1 MTKKKKKVINNLS
14 EINPFLKIVKTQNLI
29 VMKKIEAIVRKT
41 KFEEVRAALHE
52 ADIDFLSWWEVKGQ
66 GTARQGLIFRGIAYD
81 VNAVA
86 RIYISFVVRDIN
98 VEKSIKAILESAYTG
113 ESGDGRIFIS
123 DINQSIRIRTKD
135 SGDDSLYDK

>member
-1 MTKKKKKVINNLS
+1 MIFYLEKPIPDFINN
-14 EINPFLKIVKTQNLI
+14 KKLI

-81 VNAVA
+81 VNSVA
-86 RIYISFVVRDIN
+86 RMYISFVVREIN
-98 VEKSIKAILESAYTG
+98 VEKSINAILESAYTG
-113 ESGDGRIFIS
+113 ESGDGRIFILEAY
-123 DINQSIRIRTKD
+123 DSIRVRTGEMGEITLD
-135 SGDDSLYDK
+135 